1 MSALKDLTGKLF
13 TRLVVLERAENSKR
27 GMAKWLCQCDCGTMK
42 VVDGRLLRSGK
53 TQSCGCLQ
61 RELTSERHKGQQY
74 ATKHGLAYHRL
85 YSIWNRIKQ
94 ITTNPNH
101 KRFKD
106 YGGRG
111 IQMDPAWFN
120 DAEAFVTWIE
130 TKLGPR
136 PDGHSLDRINND
148 GNYEPGNLRW
158 ADAKTQNNNRR
169 TREAA

>member
-1 MSALKDLTGKLF
+1 
-13 TRLVVLERAENSKR
+13 
-27 GMAKWLCQCDCGTMK
+27 
-42 VVDGRLLRSGK
+42 
-53 TQSCGCLQ
+53 
-61 RELTSERHKGQQY
+61 
-74 ATKHGLAYHRL
+74 L